1 MKILISDIGDE
12 GLDVEFEETIETGE
26 VKLLSPAKASFHI
39 DKVNEEILVKGDLSA
54 LLEME
59 CSRCLKQ
66 FEEER
71 DVKVNVVLHP
81 LEELRGEEKHEIKD
95 DELDMGF
102 YRGDELDLKD
112 LLREQ
117 ILLTIPMKPLCS
129 EGCRGICPW
138 CGADMNIVN
147 CTCEKKGP
155 DQRLTVLK
163 KLLDKGKE

>member
-12 GLDVEFEETIETGE
+12 GLDVAFEETIETEE

-59 CSRCLKQ
+59 CSRCLKH
-66 FEEER
+66 FEEAR
-71 DVKVNVVLHP
+71 DVEVNVVFHP
-81 LEELRGEEKHEIKD
+81 LEELQGEEKHEIKD

-102 YRGDELDLKD
+102 YRGDILDLKD
-112 LLREQ
+112 LLKEQ

-129 EGCRGICPW
+129 EGCRGICPR
-138 CGADMNIVN
+138 CGADMNIVS
-147 CTCEKKGP
+147 CTCEKKSLDP
-155 DQRLTVLK
+155 RLTVLR
-163 KLLDKGKE
+163 KLLDTGKE

>member
-12 GLDVEFEETIETGE
+12 GLDVAFEETIETGE
-26 VKLLSPAKASFHI
+26 VKLLSPVKASFHI

-71 DVKVNVVLHP
+71 DVKVNVVFHP

-117 ILLTIPMKPLCS
+117 ILLTVPMKPLCS

-147 CTCEKKGP
+147 CTCEKKGL